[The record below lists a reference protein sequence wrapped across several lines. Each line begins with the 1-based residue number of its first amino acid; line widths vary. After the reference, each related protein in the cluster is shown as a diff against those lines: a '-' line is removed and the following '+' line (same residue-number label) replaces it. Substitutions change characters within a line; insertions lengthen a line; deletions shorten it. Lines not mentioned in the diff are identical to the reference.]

1 MGWGPCKRR
10 GRLPKPTASARCLHM
25 KAAKENLGSESQKLV
40 SGGGC
45 ACEEH
50 GSMGKWACDSLPPPT
65 TALQDP
71 RGVRRGR
78 ISPWRGNDPRYSFGV
93 QWEPHSSFR
102 TGGRVPHRSLFHTL
116 ASVVSTSA
124 RPLLVPVAGHG
135 FGQRGPWQG
144 LSLVCL
150 LDAPGRLWQLGEG
163 MRKAPGIFPRPGSPV
178 QGQAG
183 GAGPRTPRVG
193 LSHPAPG
200 VPPRPAPPTAAARH
214 RGPKFRLGHLF
225 SAWIELFSSRSYF
238 LPLLLTRSVH
248 NPPCTR
254 GGRAVI
260 PGSPPTT
267 GAPRR

>member
-1 MGWGPCKRR
+1 MRSGWQRVGWGPCKRR

-150 LDAPGRLWQLGEG
+150 LGCSRTAVAARRGNEEGSWHLPPSGQPRAGSGRRRRPPHAAGRAQSPCPGGASTPSSTHSRCSAPGA
-163 MRKAPGIFPRPGSPV
+163 KI
-178 QGQAG
+178 
-183 GAGPRTPRVG
+183 
-193 LSHPAPG
+193 
-200 VPPRPAPPTAAARH
+200 
-214 RGPKFRLGHLF
+214 
-225 SAWIELFSSRSYF
+225 
-238 LPLLLTRSVH
+238 
-248 NPPCTR
+248 
-254 GGRAVI
+254 
-260 PGSPPTT
+260 
-267 GAPRR
+267 